1 MNLLENELVKK
12 YFGNRH
18 ESCPPGCNYGHEEKM
33 AYRILAAM
41 QEPIKKGERY
51 LFIQN
56 YEVPGSNSSGY
67 QEILEIESGYD
78 YNIFHPL
85 FLRLPSG
92 FQTPEKEECDHP
104 FKNLV
109 FQTSG
114 ILCCLCSKT
123 VKPSCAEKPTPD
135 PVYCCV
141 CGYRGPQENWGTHK
155 CFPDPA
161 EEKIKEI
168 IDDQP
173 MTLNK
178 SVAALRELV
187 ALARQHDKGSS
198 KP

>member
-41 QEPIKKGERY
+41 QEPIKNGERC
-51 LFIQN
+51 L
-56 YEVPGSNSSGY
+56 
-67 QEILEIESGYD
+67 
-78 YNIFHPL
+78 NIFGKEPIEDIWNGEMKLDLHAYI
-85 FLRLPSG
+85 LRLPSG